1 MATAKFLSA
10 RGKKGCR
17 GFGRLETLKVFGPHG
32 EQPPCQPTVSK
43 KCAPSS
49 PLRKEN
55 AQLGSLPCAEDL
67 LSQTRVEAGE
77 PPALGPMATGVTGTP
92 HSLPQSWRRHKREKI
107 QGAVTCFDRRRAALT
122 YARGVLTPF
131 SLDSLPII
139 PHSIRRRQPPD
150 LYKCGG
156 RYSCA
161 QCVEEDGG
169 KRVLGLGERIGA
181 ARV

>member
-1 MATAKFLSA
+1 M
-10 RGKKGCR
+10 
-17 GFGRLETLKVFGPHG
+17 ETLKVFGPADEHLL
-32 EQPPCQPTVSK
+32 CQPTVSK
-43 KCAPSS
+43 KSATSS

-67 LSQTRVEAGE
+67 LSQTRVEAAE
-77 PPALGPMATGVTGTP
+77 PPAPGPMATGVTGTP
-92 HSLPQSWRRHKREKI
+92 HSLPRPWRRHKREKN

-156 RYSCA
+156 SARRRRKAVGGSGGWKRLRYLARSGTTLSNPTA
-161 QCVEEDGG
+161 
-169 KRVLGLGERIGA
+169 GA
-181 ARV
+181 GRTKT